1 MVGPFI
7 FLDLMGP
14 EDIPA
19 GEGMDVDVHPHI
31 GLSTLTYLLSGE
43 VRHRDSLGTV
53 QTITAGAVNWMTA
66 GEGITHTERT
76 PPERR
81 AGGSTLFGVQTWVAL
96 PTGAEDGPARFEHS
110 DPAEVPVVGAE
121 GAVVR
126 VAAGTGWGERAPVQG
141 SSPLVLADVTLS
153 GGAIGIEVD
162 HPEMAVVVLDG
173 QVEVGGRALEPGW
186 MVILDDVD
194 RARSLRGTGRAVV
207 IGGEPLGP
215 RHIWWNFVHSDPERI
230 EEAKH
235 RWRNLDF
242 PLVPGDADHPVP
254 LPGGVG

>member
-19 GEGMDVDVHPHI
+19 GGGMDVDVHPHI
-31 GLSTLTYLLSGE
+31 GLSTLTYLLTGE

-66 GEGITHTERT
+66 GEGVTHTERT
-76 PPERR
+76 PPELR
-81 AGGSTLFGVQTWVAL
+81 AAGSELFGVQTWVAL
-96 PTGAEDGPARFEHS
+96 PTGAEDKPARFEHT
-110 DPAEVPVVGAE
+110 DAADVPVVTDDGAM
-121 GAVVR
+121 VR
-126 VAAGTGWGERAPVQG
+126 IAAGTGWGERAPVGG

-153 GGAIGIEVD
+153 GGTIGIEAE

-173 QVEVGGRALEPGW
+173 DVEVGGQALAPGW
-186 MVILDDVD
+186 MAIFDDD
-194 RARSLRGTGRAVV
+194 RARTLRGTGRAVV

-215 RHIWWNFVHSDPERI
+215 RHIWWNFVHSDPDRI
-230 EEAKH
+230 EDAKQ
-235 RWRNLDF
+235 RWRDLAF
-242 PLVPGDADHPVP
+242 PLVPGDDENPVP
-254 LPGGVG
+254 LPG